1 MMTDDIQE
9 DAPNISDRPALA
21 AIQYLL
27 LYGRLPDGLP
37 EAVKNDP
44 ELLTVIDQLESLQQ
58 FALALAN
65 GNLEADF
72 KFKGRVAG
80 ALKTLQS
87 NLRHLTWQVQRV
99 ASGDLS
105 QRVRFLGEF
114 ATAFNTMVENLRQS
128 RQELESRAK
137 ELSDGRRAALNL
149 MLDGEIAYEKL
160 QAQMEEIKTLQAQLR
175 EQAIRDSLTTCFN
188 RRYLDETIE
197 REFARAGREAYPISL
212 LMVDIDQFKKVN
224 DTYGH
229 PAGDA
234 VLMAIGQLLRH
245 RTRAGDII
253 CRYGGEEFLM
263 VLPNM
268 ELENATRRADGCR
281 IDLMELEVPYG
292 GIKVK
297 ITVSIGVASFS
308 IHGSTPAQVIQT
320 ADRALY
326 LAKNSGRNCVRT
338 PE

>member
-1 MMTDDIQE
+1 MQGDS
-9 DAPNISDRPALA
+9 PSDRAALA

-27 LYGRLPDGLP
+27 LNGYLPDGLP
-37 EAVKNDP
+37 EIVKNDP
-44 ELLTVIDQLESLQQ
+44 ELQSMIDQLESLQQ
-58 FALALAN
+58 YALVLAN
-65 GNLEADF
+65 GNLEAELRM
-72 KFKGRVAG
+72 KGRLAG
-80 ALKTLQS
+80 ALKALQS

-105 QRVRFLGEF
+105 QRVQFLGEF

-128 RQELESRAK
+128 HEELESRAK

-160 QAQMEEIKTLQAQLR
+160 QAQMEKINNLQTQLR
-175 EQAIRDSLTTCFN
+175 EQAIRDSVTTCFN

-197 REFARAGREAYPISL
+197 REFARAARESYPISL
-212 LMVDIDQFKKVN
+212 LMVDLDHFKQVN

-229 PAGDA
+229 PAGDL
-234 VLMAIGQLLRH
+234 VLRGIGQLLRS
-245 RTRAGDII
+245 RIRAGDIV
-253 CRYGGEEFLM
+253 CRYGGDEFLI

-268 ELENATRRADGCR
+268 RLEDAIRRAEGCR
-281 IDLMELEVPYG
+281 VDLLQLEIPLED
-292 GIKVK
+292 IKVNCS
-297 ITVSIGVASFS
+297 VSIGVASYPT
-308 IHGSTPAQVIQT
+308 HGGTPGQVIQM

-326 LAKNSGRNCVRT
+326 LAKESGRNCIRA